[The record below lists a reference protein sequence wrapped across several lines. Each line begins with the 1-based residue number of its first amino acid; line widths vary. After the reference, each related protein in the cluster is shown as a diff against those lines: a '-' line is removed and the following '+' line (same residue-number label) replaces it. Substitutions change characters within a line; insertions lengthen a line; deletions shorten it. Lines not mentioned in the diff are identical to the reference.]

1 MKANVRNL
9 SDYDYLHNLNRLAAD
24 KHLDLHMTV
33 LGMVDEFGVDAL
45 HLGPHIDAYITN
57 IETERIEML
66 KKAPGKIARYMTARY
81 STDRQ
86 CERMVHVVCMFS
98 IYMPSKALDAFVIK
112 LSDFL
117 RERFNK
123 R

>member
-1 MKANVRNL
+1 MKNIIKELSDFNYLRNL
-9 SDYDYLHNLNRLAAD
+9 N
-24 KHLDLHMTV
+24 HLVATAHLELHMAISA
-33 LGMVDEFGVDAL
+33 MINEYGVDAL
-45 HLGPHIDAYITN
+45 HLGPHMDIYIEN
-57 IETERIEML
+57 IEMERAEMM
-66 KKAPGKIARYMTARY
+66 KSAPGKIARYMTARY

-98 IYMPSKALDAFVIK
+98 IYMPSKALDAFVIR